1 MTTIEITKQSIILQ
15 VLRLSSFEA
24 RDAYDTSGSSLFD
37 KVRIADADMPLIE
50 DYLNIASDH
59 FVEAMGEAIDNV
71 KHGFNTNLVEF
82 DIPNKRY
89 QTRQKTDVERNII
102 EIISAHVMSL
112 WLSSRL
118 PDRVSFYTELR
129 DSMTVFAKSK
139 LYAKQAPTF
148 PEE

>member
-1 MTTIEITKQSIILQ
+1 MTAIEIDKQSIIDQ
-15 VLRLSSFEA
+15 VLRLASFEA

-37 KVRIADADMPLIE
+37 KIRIADADMPLIE
-50 DYLNIASDH
+50 DYLSIASDY

-71 KHGFNTNLVEF
+71 KQGLGINLVEF

-89 QTRQKTDVERNII
+89 QTRLMADVERNIK

-129 DSMTVFAKSK
+129 DSMTVFTKSK

>member
-1 MTTIEITKQSIILQ
+1 MTAIEIDKQSIIDQ

-59 FVEAMGEAIDNV
+59 FVEAMGDAIGNISQ
-71 KHGFNTNLVEF
+71 GLGINLIEF

-89 QTRQKTDVERNII
+89 QTRLMADVKRNVA

-129 DSMTVFAKSK
+129 DSMTVFTKSK
-139 LYAKQAPTF
+139 FYSKQAPTF